1 MARFSSSIP
10 NTKSNPD
17 KGQPCLTPR
26 LRLKKGEAK
35 PSFITQ
41 LDMSV

>member
-1 MARFSSSIP
+1 MARFSSS

-17 KGQPCLTPR
+17 KGKPCLTPR
-26 LRLKKGEAK
+26 LRLKKEEAK